1 MFQPKYMA
9 ANLYQHCQ
17 TVDLILAKMLV
28 RPSRLFLEDLA
39 KESMVTDERFGSVR
53 LVFVVCDEDGLLQE
67 DFQRWLTENS
77 KTKEVKLILGADH
90 MVMLLSLPNC

>member
-1 MFQPKYMA
+1 
-9 ANLYQHCQ
+9 
-17 TVDLILAKMLV
+17 MLV
-28 RPSRLFLEDLA
+28 RPSMLFLEDLA

-53 LVFVVCDEDGLLQE
+53 LVFALCDKDGLLQE

-90 MVMLLSLPNC
+90 IVMLLSLPNC